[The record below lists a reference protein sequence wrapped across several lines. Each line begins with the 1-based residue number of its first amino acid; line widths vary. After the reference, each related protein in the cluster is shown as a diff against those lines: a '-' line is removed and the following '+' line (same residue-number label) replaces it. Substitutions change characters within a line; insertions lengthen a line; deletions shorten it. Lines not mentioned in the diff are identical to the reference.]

1 MSSNPFD
8 SITVNAPGLTET
20 TQAAVEMAEVAPIP
34 KSYGAPAY
42 SGITQEVARIAPPAT
57 LPAAA
62 STRLIARVDGQE
74 FVKLLGQSPG
84 TIVLHTP
91 NVKGGQSRT
100 GGNRY
105 VASIGGIV
113 FICHSVSAVRLPGTA
128 TVVTA
133 SAVLC
138 EGRPLS
144 SEDFV

>member
-1 MSSNPFD
+1 M
-8 SITVNAPGLTET
+8 
-20 TQAAVEMAEVAPIP
+20 
-34 KSYGAPAY
+34 
-42 SGITQEVARIAPPAT
+42 
-57 LPAAA
+57 
-62 STRLIARVDGQE
+62 
-74 FVKLLGQSPG
+74 KLLGQSPG